1 MGAKQAKCH
10 GARRAATDLRRT
22 GWKQQPWPWIG
33 QDRSSLALATLA
45 EKRVQD
51 RTGQMDRKGQGRL
64 DRDRMLFFVGTKTK
78 NVRPAKKKKPRP

>member
-10 GARRAATDLRRT
+10 GARRAETDLRRT

-33 QDRSSLALATLA
+33 QDRSSLA

-51 RTGQMDRKGQGRL
+51 RTRQMDRKGQGRS
-64 DRDRMLFFVGTKTK
+64 DRDRMLFVGTKTK
-78 NVRPAKKKKPRP
+78 KCQASQKKP